1 MQEQK
6 YVELEERV
14 SLQAE
19 EAIPADMTNAMLRKL
34 ETRHRIHQE
43 IEAMRAEGKALTLTD
58 EEIDLL
64 QAFRR
69 FKLRMRK
76 DGEIFNWQSR
86 KPEGVQIVQETAEI
100 VHPQEALAN
109 VG

>member
-6 YVELEERV
+6 YSELEERV
-14 SLQAE
+14 SRLAE

-34 ETRHRIHQE
+34 EARHRVHQE
-43 IEAMRAEGKALTLTD
+43 IEAMRAEGKAITLSD

-64 QAFRR
+64 SAFRR

-76 DGEIFNWQSR
+76 DGEIFTWQTR
-86 KPEGVQIVQETAEI
+86 RPEGVQIVEDTAEI
-100 VHPQEALAN
+100 VLPSEA